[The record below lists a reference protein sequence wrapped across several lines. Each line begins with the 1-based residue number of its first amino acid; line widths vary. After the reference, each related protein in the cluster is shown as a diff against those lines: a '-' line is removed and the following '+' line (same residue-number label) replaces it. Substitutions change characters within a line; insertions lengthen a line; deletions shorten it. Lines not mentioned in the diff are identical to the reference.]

1 MLAVPLRG
9 PIDPMDPLL
18 QILLGLGLV
27 LAGVALPLLMVLG
40 MLVPTYLLCFVAFFS
55 SLFGVL
61 LGLVGAARYRRE
73 HGPDL

>member
-1 MLAVPLRG
+1 MN
-9 PIDPMDPLL
+9 PLL
-18 QILLGLGLV
+18 QILLGLVLV

-40 MLVPTYLLCFVAFFS
+40 VLTPTYLLCFVAFFS

-61 LGLVGAARYRRE
+61 LGLVGAAGYRRE